1 MDSKV
6 PSNNLVIEVCAD
18 SVESAIAAQR
28 GGANRVELCAG
39 LMEGGTTPSAGAIE
53 MVRRKLNIALHVI
66 IRPRAG
72 DFLYSETDFE
82 VMKMDIA
89 LAKRLGADGV
99 AIGILTQEGGI
110 DIERTK
116 ELLDMARPLGVT
128 FHRAFDMSR
137 DPVASLDDLI
147 ALGVDRVLTSGQE
160 ASVIEGLSV
169 VSQLVRLAAGRI
181 AVMAGGGLTQ
191 HNVKAIVS
199 AGVRELH
206 FTGRTNV
213 ESIMTYRNLRVSMS
227 SGVRPAEYSHLVTDS
242 ERVRSMREE
251 ADANAQY

>member
-1 MDSKV
+1 
-6 PSNNLVIEVCAD
+6 
-18 SVESAIAAQR
+18 
-28 GGANRVELCAG
+28 
-39 LMEGGTTPSAGAIE
+39 
-53 MVRRKLNIALHVI
+53 
-66 IRPRAG
+66 
-72 DFLYSETDFE
+72 
-82 VMKMDIA
+82 
-89 LAKRLGADGV
+89 
-99 AIGILTQEGGI
+99 
-110 DIERTK
+110 
-116 ELLDMARPLGVT
+116 
-128 FHRAFDMSR
+128 
-137 DPVASLDDLI
+137 
-147 ALGVDRVLTSGQE
+147 VLTSGQE

>member
-53 MVRRKLNIALHVI
+53 IVRRNLNIALHVI

-89 LAKRLGADGV
+89 LAKRLGAGGA
-99 AIGILTQEGGI
+99 AIGVLPQEGGKKLQ
-110 DIERTK
+110 R
-116 ELLDMARPLGVT
+116 
-128 FHRAFDMSR
+128 H
-137 DPVASLDDLI
+137 
-147 ALGVDRVLTSGQE
+147 
-160 ASVIEGLSV
+160 
-169 VSQLVRLAAGRI
+169 
-181 AVMAGGGLTQ
+181 
-191 HNVKAIVS
+191 
-199 AGVRELH
+199 
-206 FTGRTNV
+206 
-213 ESIMTYRNLRVSMS
+213 
-227 SGVRPAEYSHLVTDS
+227 TDFL
-242 ERVRSMREE
+242 
-251 ADANAQY
+251 

>member
-1 MDSKV
+1 VVKMDSKV

-53 MVRRKLNIALHVI
+53 IVRRNLNIALHVI

-82 VMKMDIA
+82 VMKMDLA

-99 AIGILTQEGGI
+99 AKGILTQEGGI

-116 ELLDMARPLGVT
+116 ELLDMARP
-128 FHRAFDMSR
+128 
-137 DPVASLDDLI
+137 
-147 ALGVDRVLTSGQE
+147 LGVDRVLTSGQE

-169 VSQLVRLAAGRI
+169 VSQLVRLADGRI

-191 HNVKAIVS
+191 QNVKAVVS